1 MNAVLKMVAVSSS
14 AQTLTEAISVLVM
27 LALSSEGTVSVQ
39 VDLTILLPFLLLYYD
54 RYWWVF

>member
-14 AQTLTEAISVLVM
+14 AQTLMEAISVLVM

-54 RYWWVF
+54 RY